1 MLRVTCQLLLG
12 QYGPLLFLH
21 ISGSYWI
28 TCRVHLSCF
37 LLAHVSCWRWST
49 CHFLI
54 GLCTVYLLVHVVWP
68 QYPTCLFYLTTCH
81 NVVHLC
87 VSFLVDHVSCP
98 NLSTC
103 LFFIRPR
110 DRMDLYHIL
119 DLDWPTCR
127 VLALTHVIYLFARV
141 SNFYLT
147 AWSVLDLPRAQQL
160 LHQKNNSKS
169 TLLHKWLHT

>member
-1 MLRVTCQLLLG
+1 MLQVTCQLLLG
-12 QYGPLLFLH
+12 QYGPLILAYFRFLLDH
-21 ISGSYWI
+21 M
-28 TCRVHLSCF
+28 SCPLVMF
-37 LLAHVSCWRWST
+37 LLAHVSCCCWST

-68 QYPTCLFYLTTCH
+68 QYPTCLFLLDH
-81 NVVHLC
+81 
-87 VSFLVDHVSCP
+87 VSQCCTSVCQFLVDHVSCP
-98 NLSTC
+98 NLPTC

-127 VLALTHVIYLFARV
+127 VLALTRIIHLFARV

-147 AWSVLDLPRAQQL
+147 AWSVLDLPCAQQL
-160 LHQKNNSKS
+160 LHQKNNSKL
-169 TLLHKWLHT
+169 TLLHKMTAA